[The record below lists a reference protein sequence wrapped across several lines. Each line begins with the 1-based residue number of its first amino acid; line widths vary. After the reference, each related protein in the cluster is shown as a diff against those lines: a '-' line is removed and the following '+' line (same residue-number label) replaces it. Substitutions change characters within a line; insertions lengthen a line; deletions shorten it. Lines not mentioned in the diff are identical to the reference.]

1 MSGSGTKKVR
11 KLLKEAIAAIEDEI
25 SAVQQHP
32 RRDVLTA
39 PEFLE
44 EEEDFTYRFESTNPS
59 FEHVDELTL
68 ISADPPITGEVVRM
82 DEKHIIIRFE
92 KRPKEPFIQGEVEWV
107 NDFVLQRTLE
117 QLEYLSSAGDSAQIE
132 RLTEIFGEVPESG
145 EAVEQ
150 ILHDGYRNEAQQ
162 QAIQKAMSNRVTYVW
177 GPPGTG
183 KTATLGYIVAN
194 YIKAGMKVLFA
205 SNTNRAVDVGLLSV
219 MQALQQLQMQ
229 VETDRITRFGDAA
242 LESELLSRLSFE
254 EQLDARRREI
264 IGQTLDTN
272 QQMRLKQLDEMR
284 AKLEKSG
291 RKMPAK
297 LQNEYEMLTLQ
308 LDGSGKED
316 AAEAAQSELEQLRYR
331 ELVRKKLIATT
342 LARVCTSD
350 ILPTLNFDA
359 VVIDE
364 ASMASIPYILVLA
377 SRSKAHIVFAGDPMQ
392 LPPIATT
399 NTAKHRDFLEK
410 DVYTMASEADSMEQ
424 LFVWK
429 DENPGITCFFDTQ
442 YRLEDDLAE
451 VISEVFYDGRLK
463 SGKAQAIIHAP
474 SQQLSLQ
481 DVRSP
486 KSDVSVHLVNT
497 TRYGPWIDTPKSEY
511 GFRPVNQVHRDL
523 VLELVKRLVQKE
535 QLHPSQIGIIVPFRS
550 VVWDYRRELYSSNF
564 SGVEVGTIH
573 TFQGRE
579 KEAILFDLV
588 MSGAGETQPR
598 RHFTVRPFDETKNGL
613 SVPRLL
619 NVAFSRAKKHMVVLA
634 DMDHVQRVYR
644 GKFLGNLLHKLR
656 VNKISG
662 KKK

>member
-1 MSGSGTKKVR
+1 MSESKKVR
-11 KLLKEAIAAIEDEI
+11 KLLKEAIAAVQDEI
-25 SAVQQHP
+25 HAVQQHP

-44 EEEDFTYRFESTNPS
+44 DEEDFTYRFESSNPS
-59 FEHVDELTL
+59 FEHVDELAL
-68 ISADPPITGEVVRM
+68 ISADPPISGEVVRI
-82 DEKHIIIRFE
+82 DEKHIVIKFE
-92 KRPKEPFIQGEVEWV
+92 KRPDEPFIQGEVEWV

-117 QLEYLSSAGDSAQIE
+117 QLEFLSESGDTAQIE
-132 RLTEIFGEVPESG
+132 RLTEIFGSSALSG
-145 EAVEQ
+145 EAESAE

-162 QAIQKAMSNRVTYVW
+162 QAIRKAMDNRVTYVW

-183 KTATLGYIVAN
+183 KTATLGFIVAN
-194 YIKAGMKVLFA
+194 YMKAGKKVLFA

-219 MQALQQLQMQ
+219 MQALQQLQFR
-229 VETDRITRFGDAA
+229 VEPERITRFGEAA
-242 LESELLSRLSFE
+242 LENELLAQLSFD
-254 EQLDARRREI
+254 EQLDARRRQI
-264 IGQTLDTN
+264 IGQTLDSA
-272 QQMRLKQLDEMR
+272 QQLRLKMLEEMR
-284 AKLEKSG
+284 SKLEKSG

-297 LQNEYEMLTLQ
+297 LQNEYDMLALQ
-308 LDGSGKED
+308 LED
-316 AAEAAQSELEQLRYR
+316 KPGESAAEAVASELEQLRYR

-399 NTAKHRDFLEK
+399 ANRKHRDFLEK

-429 DENPGITCFFDTQ
+429 DQNPGITCFFDTQ

-463 SGKAQAIIHAP
+463 SGKANAIIHAP
-474 SQQLSLQ
+474 SQQLTLRDAQ
-481 DVRSP
+481 QKD

-523 VLELVKRLVQKE
+523 VMELVKRLVQKE

-634 DMDHVQRVYR
+634 DMDHVRRVYH

-656 VNKISG
+656 VNKITG
-662 KKK
+662 KKR

>member
-1 MSGSGTKKVR
+1 MSGTKKVR
-11 KLLKEAIAAIEDEI
+11 KLLKEAIEAIKDEI

-39 PEFLE
+39 PEFME
-44 EEEDFTYRFESTNPS
+44 DEEDYTYRFDSSNPS
-59 FEHVDELTL
+59 FEHVDELSL
-68 ISADPPITGEVVRM
+68 ISADPPISGEVVRIE
-82 DEKHIIIRFE
+82 EKHIIVRFD
-92 KRPKEPFIQGEVEWV
+92 KRPEEPFIQGEVEWV

-117 QLEYLSSAGDSAQIE
+117 QLEYLSDSGDSAQLE
-132 RLTEIFGEVPESG
+132 RLTEIFGDIPEAG
-145 EAVEQ
+145 DKTAQ
-150 ILHDGYRNEAQQ
+150 ILHDGYRNQAQQ
-162 QAIQKAMSNRVTYVW
+162 EAIQKAMSNRVTYVW

-183 KTATLGYIVAN
+183 KTATLGFVVAN
-194 YIKAGMKVLFA
+194 YIKAGKKVLFA

-219 MQALQQLQMQ
+219 MQALQQLQLQ
-229 VETDRITRFGDAA
+229 VEPDRITRFGEAA
-242 LESELLSRLSFE
+242 LENDLLAQLSFD

-264 IGQTLDTN
+264 IGKTLDSS
-272 QQMRLKQLDEMR
+272 QQIRLKMLEEMR
-284 AKLEKSG
+284 TKLEKSG

-297 LQNEYEMLTLQ
+297 LQNEYEMLTLH
-308 LDGSGKED
+308 LDETDNED
-316 AAEAAQSELEQLRYR
+316 ASEAVATELEQLRYR
-331 ELVRKKLIATT
+331 ELVRKKLVATT

-350 ILPTLNFDA
+350 ILPSLNFDA

-377 SRSKAHIVFAGDPMQ
+377 SRSKEHIVFAGDPMQ

-399 NTAKHRDFLEK
+399 NNHTHRDFLEK

-463 SGKAQAIIHAP
+463 SGKADAILHAP
-474 SQQLSLQ
+474 SQQLSLRDAQ
-481 DVRSP
+481 AS

-497 TRYGPWIDTPKSEY
+497 MRYGPWIDTPKSEY
-511 GFRPVNQVHRDL
+511 GFRPVNEVHRNL
-523 VLELVKRLVQKE
+523 VMELVKRLVINE

-550 VVWDYRRELYSSNF
+550 VVWDYRRELYSTNF

-598 RHFTVRPFDETKNGL
+598 RHFSVRPFDETKNGL

-634 DMDHVQRVYR
+634 DMDHIHRVYK
-644 GKFLGNLLHKLR
+644 GKFLGNLLLKLR
-656 VNKISG
+656 QNKISG
-662 KKK
+662 NKKA

>member
-1 MSGSGTKKVR
+1 MSGTKKVR
-11 KLLKEAIAAIEDEI
+11 KLLKEAIEAIKDEI

-39 PEFLE
+39 PEFME
-44 EEEDFTYRFESTNPS
+44 DEEDFTYRFDSSNPS
-59 FEHVDELTL
+59 FEHVDELSL
-68 ISADPPITGEVVRM
+68 ISADPPISGEVVRIE
-82 DEKHIIIRFE
+82 EKHIIVRFD
-92 KRPKEPFIQGEVEWV
+92 KRPEEPFIQGEVEWV

-117 QLEYLSSAGDSAQIE
+117 QLEYLSDSGDSAQLE
-132 RLTEIFGEVPESG
+132 RLTEIFGDIPEAG
-145 EAVEQ
+145 EKTAQ
-150 ILHDGYRNEAQQ
+150 ILHDGYRNQAQQ
-162 QAIQKAMSNRVTYVW
+162 EAIQKAMSNRVTYVW

-183 KTATLGYIVAN
+183 KTATLGFVVAN
-194 YIKAGMKVLFA
+194 YIKAGKKVLFA

-219 MQALQQLQMQ
+219 MQALQQLQLQ
-229 VETDRITRFGDAA
+229 VEPDRITRFGEAA
-242 LESELLSRLSFE
+242 LENDLLAQLSFD

-264 IGQTLDTN
+264 IGKTLDSS
-272 QQMRLKQLDEMR
+272 QQLRLKMLEEMR
-284 AKLEKSG
+284 TKLEKSG

-297 LQNEYEMLTLQ
+297 LQNEYEMLTLH
-308 LDGSGKED
+308 LDETDNED
-316 AAEAAQSELEQLRYR
+316 ASEAVATELEQLRYR
-331 ELVRKKLIATT
+331 ELVRKKLVATT

-350 ILPTLNFDA
+350 ILPSLNFDA

-377 SRSKAHIVFAGDPMQ
+377 SRSKEHIVFAGDPMQ

-399 NTAKHRDFLEK
+399 NNHTHRDFLEK

-463 SGKAQAIIHAP
+463 SGKADAILHAP
-474 SQQLSLQ
+474 SQQLSLRDAQ
-481 DVRSP
+481 AS

-497 TRYGPWIDTPKSEY
+497 MRYGPWIDTPKSEY
-511 GFRPVNQVHRDL
+511 GFRPVNEVHRNL
-523 VLELVKRLVQKE
+523 VMELVKRLVINE
-535 QLHPSQIGIIVPFRS
+535 QLQPSQIGIIVPFRS
-550 VVWDYRRELYSSNF
+550 VVWDYRRELYSTNF

-598 RHFTVRPFDETKNGL
+598 RHFSVRPFDETKNGL

-634 DMDHVQRVYR
+634 DMDHIHRVYK
-644 GKFLGNLLHKLR
+644 GKFLGNLLLKLR
-656 VNKISG
+656 QNKISG
-662 KKK
+662 NKKD

>member
-1 MSGSGTKKVR
+1 MSGTKKVR
-11 KLLKEAIAAIEDEI
+11 KLLKEAIEAIKDEI

-39 PEFLE
+39 PEFME
-44 EEEDFTYRFESTNPS
+44 DEEDYTYRFDSSNPS
-59 FEHVDELTL
+59 FEHVDELSL
-68 ISADPPITGEVVRM
+68 ISADPPISGEVVRIE
-82 DEKHIIIRFE
+82 EKHIIVRFD
-92 KRPKEPFIQGEVEWV
+92 KRPEEPFIQGEVEWV

-117 QLEYLSSAGDSAQIE
+117 QLEYLSDSGDSAQLE
-132 RLTEIFGEVPESG
+132 RLTEIFGDIPEAG
-145 EAVEQ
+145 EKTAQ
-150 ILHDGYRNEAQQ
+150 ILHDGYRNQAQQ
-162 QAIQKAMSNRVTYVW
+162 EAIQKAMSNRVTYVW

-183 KTATLGYIVAN
+183 KTATLGFVVAN
-194 YIKAGMKVLFA
+194 YIKAGKKVLFA

-219 MQALQQLQMQ
+219 MQALQQLQLQ
-229 VETDRITRFGDAA
+229 VEPDRITRFGEAA
-242 LESELLSRLSFE
+242 LENDLLAQLSFD

-264 IGQTLDTN
+264 IGKTLDSS
-272 QQMRLKQLDEMR
+272 QQIRLKMLEEMR
-284 AKLEKSG
+284 TKLEKSG

-297 LQNEYEMLTLQ
+297 LQNEYEMLTLH
-308 LDGSGKED
+308 LDETDNED
-316 AAEAAQSELEQLRYR
+316 ASEAVATELEQLRYR
-331 ELVRKKLIATT
+331 ELVRKKLVATT

-350 ILPTLNFDA
+350 ILPSLNFDA

-377 SRSKAHIVFAGDPMQ
+377 SRSKEHIVFAGDPMQ

-399 NTAKHRDFLEK
+399 NNHTHRDFLEK

-463 SGKAQAIIHAP
+463 SGKADAILHAP
-474 SQQLSLQ
+474 SQQLSLRDAQ
-481 DVRSP
+481 AS

-497 TRYGPWIDTPKSEY
+497 MRYGPWIDTPKSEY
-511 GFRPVNQVHRDL
+511 GFRPVNEVHRNL
-523 VLELVKRLVQKE
+523 VMELVKRLVINE

-550 VVWDYRRELYSSNF
+550 VVWDYRRELYSTNF

-598 RHFTVRPFDETKNGL
+598 RHFSVRPFDETKNGL

-634 DMDHVQRVYR
+634 DMDHIHRVYK
-644 GKFLGNLLHKLR
+644 GKFLGNLLLKLR
-656 VNKISG
+656 QNKISG
-662 KKK
+662 NKKA

>member
-1 MSGSGTKKVR
+1 MSGTKKVR
-11 KLLKEAIAAIEDEI
+11 KLLKEAIEAIKDEI

-39 PEFLE
+39 PEFME
-44 EEEDFTYRFESTNPS
+44 DEEDFTYRFDSSNPS
-59 FEHVDELTL
+59 FEHVDELSL
-68 ISADPPITGEVVRM
+68 ISADPPISGEVVRIE
-82 DEKHIIIRFE
+82 EKHIIVRFD
-92 KRPKEPFIQGEVEWV
+92 KRPEEPFIQGEVEWV

-117 QLEYLSSAGDSAQIE
+117 QLEYLSDSGDSAQLE
-132 RLTEIFGEVPESG
+132 RLTEIFGDIPEAG
-145 EAVEQ
+145 EKTAQ
-150 ILHDGYRNEAQQ
+150 ILHDGYRNQAQQ
-162 QAIQKAMSNRVTYVW
+162 EAIQKAMSNRVTYVW

-183 KTATLGYIVAN
+183 KTATLGFVVAN
-194 YIKAGMKVLFA
+194 YIKAGKKVLFA

-219 MQALQQLQMQ
+219 MQALQQLQLQ
-229 VETDRITRFGDAA
+229 VEPDRITRFGEAA
-242 LESELLSRLSFE
+242 LENDLLAQLSFD

-264 IGQTLDTN
+264 IGKTLDSS
-272 QQMRLKQLDEMR
+272 QQLRLKMLEEMR
-284 AKLEKSG
+284 TKLEKSG

-297 LQNEYEMLTLQ
+297 LQNEYEMLTLH
-308 LDGSGKED
+308 LDESDNED
-316 AAEAAQSELEQLRYR
+316 ASEAVATELEQLRYR
-331 ELVRKKLIATT
+331 ELVRKKLVATT

-350 ILPTLNFDA
+350 ILPSLNFDA

-377 SRSKAHIVFAGDPMQ
+377 SRSKEHIVFSGDPMQ

-399 NTAKHRDFLEK
+399 NNHTHRDFLEK

-463 SGKAQAIIHAP
+463 SGKADAILHAP
-474 SQQLSLQ
+474 SQQLSLRDAQ
-481 DVRSP
+481 AS

-497 TRYGPWIDTPKSEY
+497 MRYGPWIDTPKSEY
-511 GFRPVNQVHRDL
+511 GFRPVNEVHRNL
-523 VLELVKRLVQKE
+523 VMELVKRLVINE
-535 QLHPSQIGIIVPFRS
+535 QLQPSQIGIIVPFRS
-550 VVWDYRRELYSSNF
+550 VVWDYRRELYSTNF

-598 RHFTVRPFDETKNGL
+598 RHFSVRPFDETKNGL

-634 DMDHVQRVYR
+634 DMDHIHRVYK
-644 GKFLGNLLHKLR
+644 GKFLGNLLLKLR
-656 VNKISG
+656 QNKISG
-662 KKK
+662 NKKD